1 MTAALALRDDAEA
14 SGVRLRL
21 SADGKVKVGGGVP
34 PELLARLREH
44 KLALAELLA
53 GYLCRHCGEVM
64 NWPAPVG
71 VMFAD
76 GTGAHHACHERAEV
90 ERIRAR
96 AKNAVSREAAADP
109 AELTVRGEPLP

>member
-21 SADGKVKVGGGVP
+21 SADGKVKVGGGAP
-34 PELLARLREH
+34 PELLSRLRER
-44 KLALAELLA
+44 KLELAELLA

-76 GTGAHHACHERAEV
+76 GSGAHHACHERAEV
-90 ERIRAR
+90 ERVRAR
-96 AKNAVSREAAADP
+96 AGNALSVLALADEA
-109 AELTVRGEPLP
+109 EVTVRGEVLP